1 MERHLTPIR
10 IVFVFYQYSF
20 AGTPLP
26 VKVEFDQNGQILIGC
41 LQTYL
46 HAAFTSK
53 EMGWGADIANY
64 TMRGGSVF
72 SYFVHD
78 YYLTCV

>member
-1 MERHLTPIR
+1 MRARYGNCHTNQYSWIYAVERHLTPIR
-10 IVFVFYQYSF
+10 IVFGACPQYSF

-26 VKVEFDQNGQILIGC
+26 VKVEFDQNGQILLGC

-64 TMRGGSVF
+64 T
-72 SYFVHD
+72 
-78 YYLTCV
+78 